1 MLVRSIATQGRS
13 DAAQWVTSYTLQ
25 FSLDE
30 VNWTPIPNLD
40 DPCKPFTGNTDQNT
54 IVTHSLNVVARYV
67 RLNVQTFHGHP
78 SLRWGVFACT
88 RKIIFLIHHEHILMQ
103 EMCFQHEQ
111 ARELLSRSMSGCI
124 LSCLGFST
132 MSRQQEPSV
141 SGRKHGQY
149 RDVIRPQRPTRG
161 IPVVSQ
167 YGLQGRKRR
176 LKTERVEKHN

>member
-1 MLVRSIATQGRS
+1 MLLSSIATQGRS
-13 DAAQWVTSYTLQ
+13 DYRHWVTSYTLHS
-25 FSLDE
+25 SLDE
-30 VNWTPIPNLD
+30 VHLEPITNLH
-40 DPCKPFTGNTDQNT
+40 DPYQPFTGNTDQNT

-88 RKIIFLIHHEHILMQ
+88 RKIIYLIHHEHILMQ

-132 MSRQQEPSV
+132 LSRQQEPSV
-141 SGRKHGQY
+141 SGRIHGEY

-167 YGLQGRKRR
+167 YGRKRR